1 LTVEVT
7 GNYGAKEKNGEE
19 KVFNNKD
26 INYRDKNN
34 RRDSN

>member
-7 GNYGAKEKNGEE
+7 GNYGTKEKNGGE